1 MESKMNRKQTE
12 SAFTLIEVLIA
23 LAIVMGLSTI
33 VTVGLIQQQRKAKVD
48 QARLQIKNLEAAVQV
63 YYSEQGR
70 VPTTEQGLQA
80 LERKPHV
87 EPVPRNYPP
96 EGYLGGKSVPLDPWQ
111 NEYVYMSPGSKGQLF
126 EIISYG
132 RDGEPGATD
141 YAADIS
147 NLDL

>member
-1 MESKMNRKQTE
+1 MQKKSKA
-12 SAFTLIEVLIA
+12 AFTLIEVIIA
-23 LAIVMGLSTI
+23 LAIVMGLSSVVTI
-33 VTVGLIQQQRKAKVD
+33 GLLQQQRKAKVD

-80 LERKPHV
+80 LAKKPTSA
-87 EPVPRNYPP
+87 PLPRNYPP
-96 EGYLGGKSVPLDPWQ
+96 TGYLGGKSVPLDPWR
-111 NEYVYMSPGSKGQLF
+111 NEYVYIAPGRNGQLF

-132 RDGEPGATD
+132 SDGEPDGVD

-147 NLDL
+147 NQDL